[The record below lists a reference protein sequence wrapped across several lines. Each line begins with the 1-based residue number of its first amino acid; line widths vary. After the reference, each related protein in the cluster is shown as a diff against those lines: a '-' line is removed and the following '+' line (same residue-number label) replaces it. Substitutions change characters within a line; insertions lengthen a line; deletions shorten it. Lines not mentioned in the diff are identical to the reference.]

1 MTTIRRELSKLSSSD
16 VNIYDRSIIL
26 SERLKNEDVDL
37 VGYIRSLLSMDFY
50 EIFNS
55 DYCYISVKKYL
66 DTDDYYRLAISI
78 SFIQDY
84 KSPIDAIESF
94 ILEDLIEEI
103 KSRNLQFVFND
114 VTINDKQ
121 WRNDV

>member
-1 MTTIRRELSKLSSSD
+1 MTTIRRELSRLSSSD